1 VNKNPERLPPHYRHN
16 FTAFLVDYISF
27 GIAFSFFN
35 PSSVLPAFVGELT
48 TSAPVI
54 GLISAVF
61 SGGWLLPQLMAASV
75 INDKPRKKPYL
86 LAGMSGRIAL
96 WMIALALGLG
106 LSHQPAAMLAVF
118 FVCLAL
124 WAIADG
130 IGSVAWFDIMA
141 QAIPA
146 KRRGRLM
153 GIAQF
158 VGGLG
163 GIGAG
168 AVIGLILARWAFPR
182 NYALIFFLAGA
193 FLIPSTIALFLIRE
207 VPAKSTESQKNGQK
221 IGGARQLHTWFRQ
234 MLADPAF
241 RRLMACRLL
250 VGTLGLASSFYVQ
263 HARVTLQ
270 LPQSIVGAFV
280 VAQTVAGVVAS
291 LVLGLV
297 CERWGSQQVARLG
310 SAAAI
315 TGPLFALLA
324 HLVGGG
330 WLVQAYPVVYVSL
343 GVINSTWMLGFF
355 NYLLEIA
362 PDNMRS
368 AYVGVGNTIMGT
380 LTLAPI
386 VGGWLLETTSYTALF
401 GLTTVLVTAGFLL
414 TLGLKP
420 PQQVKSV
427 EESSL

>member
-1 VNKNPERLPPHYRHN
+1 VDKNLERLPPNYRHN
-16 FTAFLVDYISF
+16 FAAFLTDYIFF
-27 GIAFSFFN
+27 GIAFNFFN
-35 PSSVLPAFVGELT
+35 PNSVLPAFVGELT
-48 TSAPVI
+48 DSAPVI
-54 GLISAVF
+54 GLVSAIF
-61 SGGWLLPQLMAASV
+61 SGGWLLPQLLAASV

-86 LAGMSGRIAL
+86 LAGISGRVML

-106 LSHQPAAMLAVF
+106 LSRYPAAMLAVF

-124 WAIADG
+124 WAISDG

-146 KRRGRLM
+146 KRRGRL
-153 GIAQF
+153 ISTSQF
-158 VGGLG
+158 VSGLA

-168 AVIGLILARWAFPR
+168 AVISLVLAQWTFPR
-182 NYALIFFLAGA
+182 NYTLIFVLAGA
-193 FLIPSTIALFLIRE
+193 LLIPSTVALFTIRE
-207 VPAKSTESQKNGQK
+207 VPRKGTGSQEDGKKS
-221 IGGARQLHTWFRQ
+221 GGARQLYVWSRQ

-241 RRLMACRLL
+241 RRLMICRLL
-250 VGTLGLASSFYVQ
+250 VGTLGLATSFYVQ
-263 HARVTLQ
+263 HARVALQ
-270 LPQSIVGAFV
+270 LPQSIIGAFV
-280 VAQTVAGVVAS
+280 IAQTIAGVVAS

-297 CERWGSQQVARLG
+297 CERWGSQHAARLG
-310 SAAAI
+310 SAAAL

-324 HLVGGG
+324 HLAGGG

-343 GVINSTWMLGFF
+343 GIINSTWMLGFF

-362 PDNMRS
+362 PDDMRS
-368 AYVGVGNTIMGT
+368 AYVGVGNTVMGV

-386 VGGWLLETTSYTALF
+386 VGGWLLETTSYAVLF

-420 PQQVKSV
+420 PQHVRSF
-427 EESSL
+427 EELSP

>member
-1 VNKNPERLPPHYRHN
+1 MNKNPEQLPPHYRHN
-16 FTAFLVDYISF
+16 FAAFLTDYIFF
-27 GIAFSFFN
+27 GIAFNFFN
-35 PSSVLPAFVGELT
+35 PNSVLPAFVGELT
-48 TSAPVI
+48 DSAPVI
-54 GLISAVF
+54 GLVSAIF
-61 SGGWLLPQLMAASV
+61 SGGWLLPQLLAASV

-86 LAGMSGRIAL
+86 LAGISGRIML
-96 WMIALALGLG
+96 WMIALALWLG
-106 LSHQPAAMLAVF
+106 LSRHPAAMLAVF
-118 FVCLAL
+118 FICLAL
-124 WAIADG
+124 WAITDG

-168 AVIGLILARWAFPR
+168 VVISLLLAQWAFPMD
-182 NYALIFFLAGA
+182 YALIFALAGA
-193 FLIPSTIALFLIRE
+193 LLIPSAIAIFLIRE
-207 VPAKSTESQKNGQK
+207 VPNRGVESQEDGQK
-221 IGGARQLHTWFRQ
+221 IGGAKQLYAWLRL

-241 RRLMACRLL
+241 RRLMVCRLL
-250 VGTLGLASSFYVQ
+250 VGTLGLATSFYVQ
-263 HARVTLQ
+263 HARETLQ

-280 VAQTVAGVVAS
+280 IAQTVAGVAAS

-297 CERWGSQQVARLG
+297 CERWGSQHAARLG
-310 SAAAI
+310 SAAAL

-324 HLVGGG
+324 HLAGGG
-330 WLVQAYPVVYVSL
+330 WLVRAYPVVYVSL
-343 GVINSTWMLGFF
+343 GVINSAWMMGFF

-368 AYVGVGNTIMGT
+368 AYVGVGNTIMGV

-401 GLTTVLVTAGFLL
+401 GLTTVLVTTGFLL

-420 PQQVKSV
+420 PRQDTHAEV
-427 EESSL
+427 